1 MNKGTPIMKTLIVA
15 VAILG
20 AAPAFAQNAFTT
32 TQSPPAGN
40 SGQSSPNTTNSLPKA
55 AGTEKPTE
63 QPGSAVGEARTQPAP
78 AARRPVARA
87 RARPRHSNTA
97 G

>member
-1 MNKGTPIMKTLIVA
+1 MKTLIAALV
-15 VAILG
+15 ILG
-20 AAPAFAQNAFTT
+20 AVPAFAQNPFTT

-40 SGQSSPNTTNSLPKA
+40 SGQSGPETTNSLPRA

-63 QPGSAVGEARTQPAP
+63 QAGSAVGEVRTQPAQK
-78 AARRPVARA
+78 ARRVAR
-87 RARPRHSNTA
+87 RARPRPHASTPA